1 MSTAETLDVP
11 VGVSPLSSR
20 TIVVTRPKAQAAEL
34 ADSLKALGAD
44 VRLIPTIAIEPPSD
58 PAPLEFAARGETVY
72 DWVIFT
78 SANGVGALREAADR
92 AGIGL
97 GRVVGVGRVCCI
109 GPATA
114 RAAEGAGLVVSV
126 IPYRYSAEALVETLE
141 ATTALAG
148 ARVLLPL
155 ADGARDVLPAE
166 LRRRGTIVDAVT
178 AYQTV
183 PVTRVG
189 GEASSDLLNGVD
201 MVTFASPSAV
211 RGFHALINGRAVI
224 PVAVIGPITA
234 STARDLGYDVT
245 VQAEEFT
252 VVGLVEAIL
261 RHYMDERS

>member
-126 IPYRYSAEALVETLE
+126 IPVSHSGCSLVNSDVRLSET
-141 ATTALAG
+141 AG
-148 ARVLLPL
+148 SLPHTPSQISGMYDMPSCRRCIRSP
-155 ADGARDVLPAE
+155 ADIRHLV
-166 LRRRGTIVDAVT
+166 RSRCT
-178 AYQTV
+178 
-183 PVTRVG
+183 
-189 GEASSDLLNGVD
+189 
-201 MVTFASPSAV
+201 PS
-211 RGFHALINGRAVI
+211 FETSKI
-224 PVAVIGPITA
+224 A
-234 STARDLGYDVT
+234 STC
-245 VQAEEFT
+245 
-252 VVGLVEAIL
+252 EA
-261 RHYMDERS
+261 

>member
-1 MSTAETLDVP
+1 M
-11 VGVSPLSSR
+11 G
-20 TIVVTRPKAQAAEL
+20 
-34 ADSLKALGAD
+34 
-44 VRLIPTIAIEPPSD
+44 SD
-58 PAPLEFAARGETVY
+58 
-72 DWVIFT
+72 
-78 SANGVGALREAADR
+78 ADR
-92 AGIGL
+92 VEWIVSDVTTWKP
-97 GRVVGVGRVCCI
+97 GRRYDVWHD
-109 GPATA
+109 
-114 RAAEGAGLVVSV
+114 RAAFHFLTEEVDRAAYVARLDAALSDAGHAIIATFALDGPERCSGLPVR
-126 IPYRYSAEALVETLE
+126 RYSPEALVETLE

-166 LRRRGTIVDAVT
+166 LRRRGAIVDAVT

-211 RGFHALINGRAVI
+211 RGFHALINGGAVI